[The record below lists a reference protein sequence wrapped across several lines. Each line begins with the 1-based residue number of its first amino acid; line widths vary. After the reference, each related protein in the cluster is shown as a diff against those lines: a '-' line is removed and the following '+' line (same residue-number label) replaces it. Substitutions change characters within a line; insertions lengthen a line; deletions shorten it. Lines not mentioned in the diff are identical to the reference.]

1 MGTAAGRGTDLT
13 VSVLHA
19 ASQKAQDSWAQRV
32 AGNPG
37 VVAMWRFIAGKIN

>member
-19 ASQKAQDSWAQRV
+19 ASQKAQDSHSALREIQEL
-32 AGNPG
+32 
-37 VVAMWRFIAGKIN
+37 